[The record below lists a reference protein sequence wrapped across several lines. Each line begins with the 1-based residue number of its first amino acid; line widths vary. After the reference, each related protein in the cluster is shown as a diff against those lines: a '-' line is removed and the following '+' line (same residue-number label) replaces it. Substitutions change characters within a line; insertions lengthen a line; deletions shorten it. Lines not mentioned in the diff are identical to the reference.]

1 MDDLLLAIKRQVQDL
16 RKEQEERI
24 KRETNLEWSAFL
36 QQSGLDEAQL
46 LKDLEE
52 KARELVKR
60 SLVLETLADREAIQW
75 TPEEMNQEIQSM
87 AKAMGVEADRLKSF
101 VLSNEER
108 FGEIASKLRGR
119 KTVDWLVSKVKV
131 EDVTATEDF
140 AEPQVIPAE
149 EADANA

>member
-1 MDDLLLAIKRQVQDL
+1 
-16 RKEQEERI
+16 
-24 KRETNLEWSAFL
+24 
-36 QQSGLDEAQL
+36 
-46 LKDLEE
+46 
-52 KARELVKR
+52 
-60 SLVLETLADREAIQW
+60 
-75 TPEEMNQEIQSM
+75 
-87 AKAMGVEADRLKSF
+87 MGVEADRLKSF

-140 AEPQVIPAE
+140 AEPQVTPAE